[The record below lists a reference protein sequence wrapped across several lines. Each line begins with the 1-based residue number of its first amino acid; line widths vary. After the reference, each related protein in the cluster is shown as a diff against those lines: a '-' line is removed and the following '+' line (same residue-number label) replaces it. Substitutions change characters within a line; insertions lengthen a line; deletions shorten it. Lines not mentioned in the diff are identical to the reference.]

1 MFLLF
6 LDCVWQILHQFPCSF
21 EFNEH
26 FLVTLFEHAYASQFG
41 TFLGNNENER
51 LVRLLALNP
60 LNIRLCLV
68 KMLLDL
74 EKVRVMVCSFWTQ
87 VSFSCCCCTV
97 CCSARGLLLL
107 SGTWA
112 GQHSA
117 HLNAAQLLMLCCTSG
132 AALGIHWAALLEFR
146 RVGAPQDSWQLP
158 VVSFPVFILNLS
170 VFRPPESSKTMS
182 EDLWRNRGKK

>member
-117 HLNAAQLLMLCCTSG
+117 PECCSASDAVLYQWSSSGHALSSTTGVQEGRSPTGQLAAASG
-132 AALGIHWAALLEFR
+132 FISCFYLKPVCFQA
-146 RVGAPQDSWQLP
+146 SWVQ
-158 VVSFPVFILNLS
+158 
-170 VFRPPESSKTMS
+170 
-182 EDLWRNRGKK
+182 

>member
-74 EKVRVMVCSFWTQ
+74 EKSEGDGLFFLDTGE
-87 VSFSCCCCTV
+87 F
-97 CCSARGLLLL
+97 LLL
-107 SGTWA
+107 
-112 GQHSA
+112 
-117 HLNAAQLLMLCCTSG
+117 QLHGVLQC
-132 AALGIHWAALLEFR
+132 
-146 RVGAPQDSWQLP
+146 
-158 VVSFPVFILNLS
+158 
-170 VFRPPESSKTMS
+170 
-182 EDLWRNRGKK
+182 